1 MQEPEAYN
9 KMYYKNSNSIGIRR
23 KSDKKQ
29 IMSFGGRTTKLTK
42 TAMQKLGDEA
52 IVKLKSGSTVEQVRD
67 WAKQRM
73 KD

>member
-1 MQEPEAYN
+1 
-9 KMYYKNSNSIGIRR
+9 
-23 KSDKKQ
+23 
-29 IMSFGGRTTKLTK
+29 MSFGGRTTKLTK

-52 IVKLKSGSTVEQVRD
+52 IVKLKSGSTIEQVRD